1 MLSFQFFSHPRFPYW
16 ALKMKQ
22 RHQRLLQANI
32 YLRQHPADAKIAI
45 YDLKE
50 MVNSMSASQ
59 MVDVNREY
67 ELEVRINIDLSGC
80 KNCLLYLNKKVAH
93 LFL

>member
-1 MLSFQFFSHPRFPYW
+1 
-16 ALKMKQ
+16 MKQ

-50 MVNSMSASQ
+50 MVNSISASQ

-67 ELEVRINIDLSGC
+67 EVRINIDLSGC
-80 KNCLLYLNKKVAH
+80 KNCLLYLNKKVAR